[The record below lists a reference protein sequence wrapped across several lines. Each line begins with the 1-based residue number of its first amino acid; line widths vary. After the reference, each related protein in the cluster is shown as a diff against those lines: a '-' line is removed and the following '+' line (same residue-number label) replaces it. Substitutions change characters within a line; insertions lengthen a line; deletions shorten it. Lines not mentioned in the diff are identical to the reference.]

1 MYTFSMPIGPKEKKV
16 AIIYRIPAD
25 LHKKVVREAK
35 KQDRSLNNT
44 LTFLLKVA
52 LGKTAAQ

>member
-1 MYTFSMPIGPKEKKV
+1 MPTGSKEKKV
-16 AIIYRIPAD
+16 AIIYRIPAA

-44 LTFLLKVA
+44 LTFLLKLA
-52 LGKTAAQ
+52 LGKTASR

>member
-1 MYTFSMPIGPKEKKV
+1 MYTFPMPIGPKEKKV

-44 LTFLLKVA
+44 LTFLIKIA
-52 LGKTAAQ
+52 LEKIASR